1 MAHPSTMPPSA
12 RVLRT
17 ALCASLHLTLACN
30 PDWHVEPARDA
41 GLDASLGAGDVAL
54 AAPDSALAQPGED
67 AGAPQAMEDA
77 GNYAEMLP
85 PIMEAP
91 ANPEQKPQPKECMC
105 SAPQV
110 CKDGSLTECAQ
121 CTPTSAAAC
130 MGATPVCSAT
140 SFKCV
145 ECVEDGH
152 CTKSPLGRAC
162 VENKCAPCTED
173 KHCKDSPTGP
183 ACFNKSQCVQC
194 TMDAQCGPNGHCDT
208 TAHACVA
215 CLSNDHC
222 PESAPLCGAD
232 HKCTACNA
240 NAECTRFS
248 KVCDAAAHQCVQ
260 CTSATEAAACG
271 ANACKPDHTC
281 GSRRRTSVN
290 TCLLCEADSEC
301 VSEHKCIAMRYG
313 GAPAG
318 AYCLKSGAG
327 GCNAPYATPIT
338 RASVSGAPATPYCGI
353 DETRASCPAVLS
365 LMSSKQCGLLGA
377 VECGMGGRCETVG
390 LVANRCTYGCSRTA
404 NCVGDLTCPVG
415 GGYCGQ

>member
-1 MAHPSTMPPSA
+1 MRPPLA
-12 RVLRT
+12 
-17 ALCASLHLTLACN
+17 ALLALHLVACITPSVEDLA
-30 PDWHVEPARDA
+30 PPH
-41 GLDASLGAGDVAL
+41 DASVGPAL
-54 AAPDSALAQPGED
+54 PVDAQFPAPSPDSALAQPGED

-110 CKDGSLTECAQ
+110 CKDGSLTDCAQ

-130 MGATPVCSAT
+130 TGATPVCSAT
-140 SFKCV
+140 SFQCV

-152 CTKSPLGRAC
+152 CTKSPVGRAC

-194 TMDAQCGPNGHCDT
+194 TMDAQCGPNAHCDT

-260 CTSATEAAACG
+260 CTSATEATACG

-301 VSEHKCIAMRYG
+301 VSDHKCIAMRYRG
-313 GAPAG
+313 TAAG
-318 AYCLKSGAG
+318 AYCLKTGAG

-338 RASVSGAPATPYCGI
+338 RASVSGAPATAYCGI
-353 DETRASCPAVLS
+353 DETRASCAAVVS

-390 LVANRCTYGCSRTA
+390 LVANQCTYACTYPNDCPERRS
-404 NCVGDLTCPVG
+404 CPVG